1 MNPIDVVLLYT
12 PIVQF
17 FILYGLLYRHELS
30 RLAHPLKEKTNLGAW
45 VEVFERLGLAKQ
57 NEKAHSG
64 LRVREYLLEMVLP
77 AALLATLGPELF
89 LPLIL
94 ALVRVPTG
102 ALGPLLFLLQF
113 IPALYFMIFLCRH
126 YLGPRPVHRHRSTLP
141 FPRMSSMVRCVG
153 RKEAQGR

>member
-1 MNPIDVVLLYT
+1 MNPIDVLLLYT
-12 PIVQF
+12 PLVQF

-30 RLAHPLKEKTNLGAW
+30 RLAHPLKEKTDLGAW
-45 VEVFERLGLAKQ
+45 VEVFERLNLAEFGKKVQ
-57 NEKAHSG
+57 SG
-64 LRVREYLLEMVLP
+64 QWVKKYLLEMVLP

-113 IPALYFMIFLCRH
+113 IPAFYVMIFLYRH
-126 YLGPRPVHRHRSTLP
+126 YLGPRPIHRHRSTLP
-141 FPRMSSMVRCVG
+141 FPRMSSMVRCLG
-153 RKEAQGR
+153 KKETQAR